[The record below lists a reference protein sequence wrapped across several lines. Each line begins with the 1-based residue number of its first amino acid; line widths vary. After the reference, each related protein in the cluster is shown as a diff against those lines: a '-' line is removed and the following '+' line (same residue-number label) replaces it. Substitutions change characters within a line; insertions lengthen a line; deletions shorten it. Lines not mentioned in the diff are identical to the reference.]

1 MSDSSYASNA
11 LKTTVQTLKAAGVDH
26 MTIAI
31 ALAKLSAD
39 MYKEIAPSGDLTEHD
54 VRMLFQS
61 LSINIK

>member
-1 MSDSSYASNA
+1 MSDINYASNA

-31 ALAKLSAD
+31 SLAKLSAN
-39 MYKEIAPSGDLTEHD
+39 MYKEIAPTGDLTEHD
-54 VRMLFQS
+54 VKMLFKI

>member
-1 MSDSSYASNA
+1 MSDINYASNA

-31 ALAKLSAD
+31 SLAKLSVD
-39 MYKEIAPSGDLTEHD
+39 MYKDIAPMGDLTEHD
-54 VRMLFQS
+54 VKMLFKT